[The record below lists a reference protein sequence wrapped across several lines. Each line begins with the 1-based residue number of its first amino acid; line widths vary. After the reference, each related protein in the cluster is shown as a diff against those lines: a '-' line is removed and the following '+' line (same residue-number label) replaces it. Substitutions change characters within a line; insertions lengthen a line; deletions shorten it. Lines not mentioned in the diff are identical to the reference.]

1 MQNRIKELRLSKK
14 ITQVEL
20 AKHLSVS
27 QGTLSFWEQGKYE
40 PDNKSLTKL
49 ADYFGVS
56 VDYLLGKSKEKSA
69 FDGNFEKYGLLPVKM
84 KKFRVLGEIACGK
97 PIYADEDRETLVLAD
112 SDIDADFCLYAR
124 GDSMTGA
131 RIQDG
136 DIVFIKAQ
144 DIVDNGEIAAVL
156 IGDEATLKRVYY
168 DPGKHKLV
176 LNAENPAY
184 APLVYVNEELDGIRI
199 LGKAVAF
206 QSTVK

>member
-1 MQNRIKELRLSKK
+1 MYEIFVDLLQQRGVTPYQVAKATGVSNGCLSDWKRGRSTPKYEALSK
-14 ITQVEL
+14 I
-20 AKHLSVS
+20 
-27 QGTLSFWEQGKYE
+27 
-40 PDNKSLTKL
+40 

-56 VDYLLGKSKEKSA
+56 VDYLLGKSKEKVA
-69 FDGNFEKYGLLPVKM
+69 FVGDFEKYGLLPVKM

-144 DIVDNGEIAAVL
+144 DIVDNGDIAAVL

-176 LNAENPAY
+176 LAAENPAY

>member
-69 FDGNFEKYGLLPVKM
+69 FDGNFEKYGLLSVKM
-84 KKFRVLGEIACGK
+84 KKFRVLGAIACGK

-136 DIVFIKAQ
+136 DIVFIKVQ

-176 LNAENPAY
+176 LAAENPAY
-184 APLVYVNEELDGIRI
+184 APLVYVNEELDDIRI

>member
-1 MQNRIKELRLSKK
+1 MYEIFVDLLQQRGVTPYQVAKATGVSNGCLSDWKRGRSTPKYEALSK
-14 ITQVEL
+14 I
-20 AKHLSVS
+20 
-27 QGTLSFWEQGKYE
+27 
-40 PDNKSLTKL
+40 

-56 VDYLLGKSKEKSA
+56 VDYLLGKSKEKVA
-69 FDGNFEKYGLLPVKM
+69 FDGDFEKYGLLPVKM

-176 LNAENPAY
+176 LAAENPAY